1 MTGEVAMSVRVQ
13 AGDFDVGQEVARLRA
28 HERSVG
34 AIAAFIGTVRDV
46 NDAASITGMTLEHY
60 PGMTEA
66 ALEDIVD
73 EARQRFD
80 IVHVDFFD
88 RHAATTSALA
98 ALALRTGA
106 AVIPVFAHPLPDG
119 RYRFVYESPV
129 QAPDG
134 DGPDAIREFTQ
145 RCTDV
150 LEMHVRTKP
159 HLWLWMHRRWRDAP
173 TPDTPG
179 MFPKARNEDDADE

>member
-1 MTGEVAMSVRVQ
+1 MTGELAMSVRVQ

-28 HERSVG
+28 HDRSVG

-80 IVHVDFFD
+80 IVDALVVHRVGALLPGDQIVLVAVTSAHRGMAFQACEFVMD
-88 RHAATTSALA
+88 MLKTRAPFWKKERMPDGERWVEARASDDEAAT
-98 ALALRTGA
+98 
-106 AVIPVFAHPLPDG
+106 
-119 RYRFVYESPV
+119 
-129 QAPDG
+129 
-134 DGPDAIREFTQ
+134 
-145 RCTDV
+145 
-150 LEMHVRTKP
+150 
-159 HLWLWMHRRWRDAP
+159 RW
-173 TPDTPG
+173 
-179 MFPKARNEDDADE
+179 